1 MSLIVRFT
9 AALWAALTNIN
20 ADHRQ
25 SKLRLI
31 NNLLPFTSLQHQCC
45 PLAQQL
51 AAHPKPTPLYT
62 RKRQKKKVVT
72 LLLKKKNEG
81 SEGSGTTAHPRLSRL
96 PVSSSFAWAQ
106 AQQPSPLFAWYSV
119 SPYTVVHRLRVV
131 VSPVPAACPLRP
143 LDTQF
148 WLTPRNGTISPH
160 TRAEYHHLRMP
171 LPCPSE
177 LLPNWT
183 VLDIRRASSMVWLN

>member
-31 NNLLPFTSLQHQCC
+31 NNLLPHSRYCNINVAPWHSSLRHTQHS
-45 PLAQQL
+45 
-51 AAHPKPTPLYT
+51 TPLYT
-62 RKRQKKKVVT
+62 RKRQKKKSVSP
-72 LLLKKKNEG
+72 LLEKKINEG
-81 SEGSGTTAHPRLSRL
+81 SEGSGHNSLVLAFLVYLFHLLSLGLRHNSPARFLYDTLSHPIQLS
-96 PVSSSFAWAQ
+96 
-106 AQQPSPLFAWYSV
+106 
-119 SPYTVVHRLRVV
+119 HRLRVV

-148 WLTPRNGTISPH
+148 LLTLREWHDQPTNKGRVSH
-160 TRAEYHHLRMP
+160 TNAAP
-171 LPCPSE
+171 LPF
-177 LLPNWT
+177 
-183 VLDIRRASSMVWLN
+183 RAAA

>member
-45 PLAQQL
+45 PLAQQP

-62 RKRQKKKVVT
+62 RKRQKKTKK
-72 LLLKKKNEG
+72 LSRCCLKKKWGERGLRHNSPVLAFLVYLFHLLSLG
-81 SEGSGTTAHPRLSRL
+81 LRHNSPARFLYDTLSHPIQLS
-96 PVSSSFAWAQ
+96 
-106 AQQPSPLFAWYSV
+106 
-119 SPYTVVHRLRVV
+119 HRLRVV

-148 WLTPRNGTISPH
+148 WLTLREWHDQPTNKGRVSSP
-160 TRAEYHHLRMP
+160 TNAAP
-171 LPCPSE
+171 LPF
-177 LLPNWT
+177 
-183 VLDIRRASSMVWLN
+183 RAAA

>member
-31 NNLLPFTSLQHQCC
+31 NNLLPHSRHCNINVAPWHSSLRHTQNPPHCTRERGKKKEKIKKNVSLLLEKKMRGARAQ
-45 PLAQQL
+45 AQQ
-51 AAHPKPTPLYT
+51 P
-62 RKRQKKKVVT
+62 
-72 LLLKKKNEG
+72 
-81 SEGSGTTAHPRLSRL
+81 SPRLPRL
-96 PVSSSFAWAQ
+96 PVSPSFAWAQ
-106 AQQPSPLFAWYSV
+106 AQQPARFLYDTLSHPIQLS
-119 SPYTVVHRLRVV
+119 HRLRVV

-148 WLTPRNGTISPH
+148 WLTLREWHNQPTNKGRVSSP
-160 TRAEYHHLRMP
+160 TNAAP
-171 LPCPSE
+171 LPF
-177 LLPNWT
+177 
-183 VLDIRRASSMVWLN
+183 RAAA